1 MVNNALKELVAFYNV
16 ENLFSPDPP
25 AVHPL
30 DPTPSGLRNWDERRY
45 RNKIQKVAQVFELM
59 REAEE
64 ALPMIIGFSEIQ
76 GQSPLDELAVMSP
89 FNSEYGV
96 VHYDSMD
103 ERGVDV
109 ALLYDKNK
117 LELISSEPITYFF

>member
-89 FNSEYGV
+89 FNSE
-96 VHYDSMD
+96 
-103 ERGVDV
+103 
-109 ALLYDKNK
+109 
-117 LELISSEPITYFF
+117 